1 MDAIPWVYRIMFF
14 PENFGLKVILV
25 SLFHNFAHNT
35 VIKNTNYQWA
45 WEVEEETMYQQIKK
59 LQFSYT
65 VLEFPIS
72 HNVVFEKG
80 KKKQNALSTP
90 I

>member
-1 MDAIPWVYRIMFF
+1 M
-14 PENFGLKVILV
+14 
-25 SLFHNFAHNT
+25 FHNFAHNT